1 MSATEL
7 RLRRGTA
14 NQHSTFAG
22 ALGEITMDTDNITV
36 RVHDGSTNG
45 GIRLARHDE
54 LGTGTVS
61 NTYLQLFIA
70 NTNSFID
77 TVQNNDRAALANT
90 NAFIKAQ
97 LANTNAALASISAG
111 AGANTGMDLPL
122 GTPTD
127 TSLTTS
133 GAYQSFTTSTKTT
146 DAIDTLNEVIENVRN
161 NTFVKSVSFVADQTS
176 GGAGLV
182 VQLTITAVG
191 NANQFVIDWGDGS
204 SNDTTSSTT
213 PTHTY
218 SSNSGSP
225 FTVQVTASNTS
236 GAGDGSFASFSRS
249 EYITIAT
256 ANPVV
261 SFAAY
266 AAPSGGSPIT
276 TWDDGATVYFQNNT
290 TNIGS
295 ATIQFTWDW
304 GDSSSDDVI
313 SSDSAAGGTAGAR
326 IAHTFTASTEQDVSR
341 TVRLTLDAHNTA
353 DPSVIPTNSSSAF
366 RIYDTHTPSVNLS
379 SNTGINEESSSG
391 HAVTFTNTTENTI
404 GSHAAFGIQYVY
416 TFGDGNSQTVNVG
429 SGADGDTGG
438 TISHTYTLSGSDQ
451 SSGTARDYTGNLR
464 VTSTHT
470 SSPFTSTPFTVHI
483 EPDVRANLSGTAV
496 TVSNASGDNALS
508 IYDFVDLTGAN
519 RALVRMT
526 NTSQNADIYGYAWGD
541 GDVDA
546 AIVENGSSPG
556 TIGATIDHDYTGK
569 GTGSYNVVLTANG
582 TPDLTYQTDNE
593 TVAFNLKAV
602 PSAPANLSTK
612 TIALST
618 SSVGTSPRLAS
629 GFTDNSAS
637 NPLSAGANLN
647 TTTARRYT
655 GGTFTTT
662 SATNAYNGAT
672 GTLSASFNGSAD
684 GTQVFTT
691 STNQTGTSGSL
702 VVSSQPDFN
711 SVDSSYP
718 SNFYQVF
725 TANISKALGGLSTGV
740 SDFRLQHTT
749 TGDTNYVAV
758 LKDDLTVSAS
768 VAGIGTLSEGTGGTK
783 RYISGIPYYNTGSP
797 TLTLSGATMS
807 NLVGQA
813 YVNQS
818 NIVEIDS
825 DTNVEGTTSSSFSN
839 QNYSY
844 SDIDGASSMLSS
856 GIPIVNTGVGSPYA
870 IGALTVPI
878 TSSSVRTIDT
888 AKIRAR
894 NVNGASSYTSIPTK
908 IQVHTASQSGIIEQA
923 IPVSDSLGSTFDDD
937 GIRIFD
943 LSAATADTPS
953 FNGST
958 NFYTNSPYS
967 ESNDPGVSGTKEAT
981 VRLGVLKHDVT
992 DYSSGYLPVGPNRSG
1007 DTGTQ
1012 YFTFAFRRQ
1021 TVANF
1026 DLNIVSTT
1034 GIAGCFIAA
1043 PGTAIDSASGL
1054 NGWLDT
1060 SITYAGS
1067 GVPGS
1072 DTGNGGNG
1080 SNGCAF
1086 TTGDRI
1092 STGSSLSG
1100 SFTLTLGS
1108 ENMSNA
1114 TGNVVLVRFALT
1126 SGQSITSVS
1135 VGVAS

>member
-97 LANTNAALASISAG
+97 LANTNAAIASISAG

-133 GAYQSFTTSTKTT
+133 GAYQSFTSSTKTT

-176 GGAGLV
+176 GGAGLT

-225 FTVQVTASNTS
+225 FTVQVTASNTGGS
-236 GAGDGSFASFSRS
+236 GDGSFATFSRS

-326 IAHTFTASTEQDVSR
+326 LAHTFTASTEQDVSR

-353 DPSVIPTNSSSAF
+353 DPSVIPTNSSSVF

-582 TPDLTYQTDNE
+582 APDLTYQTDNE

-662 SATNAYNGAT
+662 SATNAYNGAA

-797 TLTLSGATMS
+797 TLILSGATMS

-825 DTNVEGTTSSSFSN
+825 DTNAEGTTSSSFSN

-1092 STGSSLSG
+1092 STGSSLNG

>member
-1 MSATEL
+1 M
-7 RLRRGTA
+7 
-14 NQHSTFAG
+14 
-22 ALGEITMDTDNITV
+22 
-36 RVHDGSTNG
+36 
-45 GIRLARHDE
+45 
-54 LGTGTVS
+54 
-61 NTYLQLFIA
+61 
-70 NTNSFID
+70 
-77 TVQNNDRAALANT
+77 
-90 NAFIKAQ
+90 
-97 LANTNAALASISAG
+97 
-111 AGANTGMDLPL
+111 
-122 GTPTD
+122 
-127 TSLTTS
+127 
-133 GAYQSFTTSTKTT
+133 
-146 DAIDTLNEVIENVRN
+146 
-161 NTFVKSVSFVADQTS
+161 
-176 GGAGLV
+176 
-182 VQLTITAVG
+182 
-191 NANQFVIDWGDGS
+191 
-204 SNDTTSSTT
+204 
-213 PTHTY
+213 
-218 SSNSGSP
+218 
-225 FTVQVTASNTS
+225 
-236 GAGDGSFASFSRS
+236 
-249 EYITIAT
+249 
-256 ANPVV
+256 
-261 SFAAY
+261 
-266 AAPSGGSPIT
+266 
-276 TWDDGATVYFQNNT
+276 
-290 TNIGS
+290 
-295 ATIQFTWDW
+295 
-304 GDSSSDDVI
+304 
-313 SSDSAAGGTAGAR
+313 
-326 IAHTFTASTEQDVSR
+326 
-341 TVRLTLDAHNTA
+341 
-353 DPSVIPTNSSSAF
+353 
-366 RIYDTHTPSVNLS
+366 
-379 SNTGINEESSSG
+379 
-391 HAVTFTNTTENTI
+391 
-404 GSHAAFGIQYVY
+404 
-416 TFGDGNSQTVNVG
+416 
-429 SGADGDTGG
+429 
-438 TISHTYTLSGSDQ
+438 
-451 SSGTARDYTGNLR
+451 
-464 VTSTHT
+464 
-470 SSPFTSTPFTVHI
+470 
-483 EPDVRANLSGTAV
+483 
-496 TVSNASGDNALS
+496 
-508 IYDFVDLTGAN
+508 
-519 RALVRMT
+519 
-526 NTSQNADIYGYAWGD
+526 
-541 GDVDA
+541 
-546 AIVENGSSPG
+546 
-556 TIGATIDHDYTGK
+556 
-569 GTGSYNVVLTANG
+569 
-582 TPDLTYQTDNE
+582 
-593 TVAFNLKAV
+593 
-602 PSAPANLSTK
+602 
-612 TIALST
+612 
-618 SSVGTSPRLAS
+618 
-629 GFTDNSAS
+629 
-637 NPLSAGANLN
+637 
-647 TTTARRYT
+647 
-655 GGTFTTT
+655 
-662 SATNAYNGAT
+662 
-672 GTLSASFNGSAD
+672 
-684 GTQVFTT
+684 
-691 STNQTGTSGSL
+691 
-702 VVSSQPDFN
+702 
-711 SVDSSYP
+711 
-718 SNFYQVF
+718 
-725 TANISKALGGLSTGV
+725 GGLSTGV

-797 TLTLSGATMS
+797 TLILSGATMS

-825 DTNVEGTTSSSFSN
+825 DTNAEGTTSSSFSN

-981 VRLGVLKHDVT
+981 IRLGVLKHDVT